1 MASRNKKIV
10 PDSAWSWVVAV
21 GCGWNLMWLSIVRR
35 SGAIVFV
42 ALVSEYGATREQATW
57 VISVSFSV
65 ACLFGPVVGIL
76 AKFFST
82 KAISLVGSLVLSI
95 TTILCFTVND
105 ILSFFIL
112 LGIFNGI
119 GTGVALVINDIVINQ
134 YFKKYRASGAGINYS
149 GGTLAAFA
157 FPPLFQM
164 LIDYYGSKGAFL
176 ISGGLC
182 LNSLAG
188 PLLYRDP
195 PRNKVAPVQAPIIDN
210 IQPSKDGTGDNGV
223 HQGGAVLEPT
233 GNNECSG
240 DRKIAW
246 IDDPQEAAQAPVRQE
261 GSKRDETTANNLGS
275 VFKRKICDVQP
286 ENSSA
291 HFYRIDEHDTEETLL
306 DHSKLQEE
314 NGKVQTDDIHST
326 SSAKKD
332 RNCARVFSKCATH
345 FAFMKY
351 PAFYLVTIGAVCCTY
366 CLLVLVVLV
375 DFAEEK
381 GFTRQDGAV
390 MLSVTAVGD
399 ACARLLSGIVSDKE
413 CLDRRTVMCAS
424 SLLTGS
430 ICIVFPLV
438 YSFPWLLALCAVF
451 GWSNGCVVV
460 LFGPIM
466 ADSVGLQN
474 LGMAMG
480 MCRFAM
486 GVAYFGCPKLA
497 GHFKDNVGS
506 YNGLFYFIGT
516 CCLFVAVLWLSEIV
530 RRKIKQRAGRSIS
543 AGNAVMT

>member
-1 MASRNKKIV
+1 MTNRNEKIV
-10 PDSAWSWVVAV
+10 PDSPWSWVVAV
-21 GCGWNLMWLSIVRR
+21 GCFWNLMWLSIVRR

-65 ACLFGPVVGIL
+65 ACLFGPAVGVL
-76 AKFFST
+76 AKLFST
-82 KAISLVGSLVLSI
+82 RAICLVGSLVLSI
-95 TTILCFTVND
+95 STILCFAVND
-105 ILSFFIL
+105 ISSFIIL
-112 LGIFNGI
+112 LGVFNGI
-119 GTGVALVINDIVINQ
+119 GIGVALVINDIVINQ

-164 LIDYYGSKGAFL
+164 LIDHYGSKGAFL

-195 PRNKVAPVQAPIIDN
+195 PHNKVAPVQAPIIDN
-210 IQPSKDGTGDNGV
+210 VQPNKDGTDDNGV
-223 HQGGAVLEPT
+223 DQEGALRETT

-246 IDDPQEAAQAPVRQE
+246 IDDPQEAAQGPVLQE
-261 GSKRDETTANNLGS
+261 GSKRDETTADHLGS
-275 VFKRKICDVQP
+275 VVKRKICDVQP

-291 HFYRIDEHDTEETLL
+291 HFYSIEEHDTEQTLL

-314 NGKVQTDDIHST
+314 NGKVQIDDIHST

-332 RNCARVFSKCATH
+332 RNCAPVFSMCATH

-351 PAFYLVTIGAVCCTY
+351 QAFYLVTIGAVCSIY
-366 CLLVLVVLV
+366 SLLVLVVLV

-381 GFTRQDGAV
+381 GFSRQEGAV

-399 ACARLLSGIVSDKE
+399 ACARLLSGIASDTK
-413 CLDRRTVMCAS
+413 CLERRTMMCAS
-424 SLLTGS
+424 NLLTGS

-438 YSFPWLLALCAVF
+438 YSFPWLLALCAAF
-451 GWSNGCVVV
+451 GWSSGCVVV

-474 LGMAMG
+474 FGMANG
-480 MCRFAM
+480 ISRFAM

-506 YNGLFYFIGT
+506 YTGLFYFIGV
-516 CCLFVAVLWLSEIV
+516 CCLFVAMLWLCEIV